1 MRLDNRLEKVNPQKE
16 AFIISMIYIILG
28 YLFTSILDSKYF
40 IAVSA
45 VLIYFVIY
53 DRVKRLKRMNT
64 VVYESLEE
72 LSETTKGL
80 VETQEK
86 LYMEKLVSDNIIKNS
101 TLVIYTWD
109 LDYKILSF
117 NPYAEKITGYKE
129 AEVIGKSWVDLF
141 LYDDEKQKV
150 EGLVR
155 YLKTG
160 KPLKNSIGDVW
171 RTKDGRDIELI
182 WTDSPIVDDNNKVVK
197 VISIGTDITEHK
209 NLVRKLNQIAYYDSL
224 TGLPNRIS
232 LEREGRKI
240 VEQARMNNQKL
251 AFLYLDIDNFKQIND
266 TLGYNAGDKLLI
278 HIGNILKS
286 NGENHYYLSKLGEDE
301 YSIILTQVKD
311 EKDIIRRTERIL
323 EKIRQPWVTDN
334 HEFNISA
341 SIGIAVF
348 PDNADNFSDLMKY
361 GNMAMYY
368 VKQRGKN
375 DYFFY
380 QDELGE
386 RISYNTFIIN
396 QIRKALEEK
405 QFKLQ
410 YQPIVNLKTGEVGA
424 FETLLRWHN
433 PVKGYISPMEYIP
446 LIEETGQ
453 IIDVT
458 SYVLRMVIEQKSL
471 WNKKG
476 FTGFRVGVNISNK
489 SLVKCGLDKELEG
502 ILREY
507 DVSPRE
513 IVLEVTE
520 TVFADNIS
528 YCVDSLLGVDRLGIQ
543 MALDDF
549 GTGYSSLA
557 MLRSLPIKYIKID
570 KSFIK
575 NMTRSSEDTVIVRTI
590 INMAHNLGMYVIAE
604 GIENKEQ
611 RDALIE
617 LGCDF
622 GQGYY
627 FSKPLDP
634 EDVEAIYFEKVEKNV

>member
-150 EGLVR
+150 EDLVR

-209 NLVRKLNQIAYYDSL
+209 NLVRKLLNQIVYYDSL

-251 AFLYLDIDNFKQIND
+251 AFLYLDIDNFKEIND
-266 TLGYNAGDKLLI
+266 RYGHLTGDK
-278 HIGNILKS
+278 
-286 NGENHYYLSKLGEDE
+286 
-301 YSIILTQVKD
+301 V
-311 EKDIIRRTERIL
+311 L
-323 EKIRQPWVTDN
+323 E
-334 HEFNISA
+334 ISA
-341 SIGIAVF
+341 ELIKNSLRKDDFVARYGGDEFLVLLNIKDPSDLKKFVDRIKENLNNYNLHSSFPFRISFSIGYDVYDYSSGMSKDQFLNHIDA
-348 PDNADNFSDLMKY
+348 LM
-361 GNMAMYY
+361 
-368 VKQRGKN
+368 
-375 DYFFY
+375 Y
-380 QDELGE
+380 Q
-386 RISYNTFIIN
+386 
-396 QIRKALEEK
+396 
-405 QFKLQ
+405 
-410 YQPIVNLKTGEVGA
+410 
-424 FETLLRWHN
+424 
-433 PVKGYISPMEYIP
+433 
-446 LIEETGQ
+446 
-453 IIDVT
+453 
-458 SYVLRMVIEQKSL
+458 
-471 WNKKG
+471 NKKM
-476 FTGFRVGVNISNK
+476 NLALN
-489 SLVKCGLDKELEG
+489 SLK
-502 ILREY
+502 
-507 DVSPRE
+507 
-513 IVLEVTE
+513 
-520 TVFADNIS
+520 
-528 YCVDSLLGVDRLGIQ
+528 
-543 MALDDF
+543 
-549 GTGYSSLA
+549 
-557 MLRSLPIKYIKID
+557 
-570 KSFIK
+570 
-575 NMTRSSEDTVIVRTI
+575 
-590 INMAHNLGMYVIAE
+590 H
-604 GIENKEQ
+604 
-611 RDALIE
+611 
-617 LGCDF
+617 
-622 GQGYY
+622 
-627 FSKPLDP
+627 
-634 EDVEAIYFEKVEKNV
+634 

>member
-28 YLFTSILDSKYF
+28 YLLTSILDSKYF